1 MENKS
6 QQHVQ
11 LPNNMTAS
19 GELTPK
25 DLLIYVSIK
34 RYMNNE
40 TREAFP
46 SLETIMKHSSS
57 SKPTVRKCIE
67 SLKSKGYI
75 SIHKEGRKNVYKFS
89 NSKNFEPFSYEFLD
103 KEDLTANEKA
113 YLIASQQHMYKDI
126 DSYGKI
132 TYTDSKLAD
141 KINLSYHSVK
151 KYDKSLLDK
160 GYLTI
165 VKTDQRDSETGLII
179 NEKMFHLDELGQAIV
194 FALNNHE
201 GRIVKTE
208 ESIEAMQRK
217 IDAMQRQIDIF
228 VKAEKERHG
237 EKNED
242 IKL

>member
-75 SIHKEGRKNVYKFS
+75 SIHKEG
-89 NSKNFEPFSYEFLD
+89 
-103 KEDLTANEKA
+103 
-113 YLIASQQHMYKDI
+113 
-126 DSYGKI
+126 
-132 TYTDSKLAD
+132 
-141 KINLSYHSVK
+141 
-151 KYDKSLLDK
+151 
-160 GYLTI
+160 
-165 VKTDQRDSETGLII
+165 
-179 NEKMFHLDELGQAIV
+179 
-194 FALNNHE
+194 
-201 GRIVKTE
+201 
-208 ESIEAMQRK
+208 
-217 IDAMQRQIDIF
+217 
-228 VKAEKERHG
+228 
-237 EKNED
+237 
-242 IKL
+242 